1 MPLTLLV
8 IVMAVVAW
16 FWLRNQPPSQRKP
29 AIIKLASVAGIALIV
44 LLAVTGRL
52 HFIFGLLAFLFPLL
66 RRILPSLLMGR
77 MGRAG
82 GAKAKAG
89 NQSHVSSDIL
99 DMRLDHDSGDMSGK
113 ILKGPMAGRELAD
126 LGESEFLE
134 LLQYCREQDEDSA
147 RLLET
152 YLDRRFGDSWR
163 ADDVAGTDA
172 GTDSGDGGNGGKSD
186 AGAGAGGPLSESEA
200 QDILGVE
207 AGASREAIILAHRRM
222 MQKMHPDRGG
232 SNYLA
237 ARINEAKERLLS
249 ET

>member
-1 MPLTLLV
+1 VPLILLV

-16 FWLRNQPPSQRKP
+16 VWLRNQPPSQRKP
-29 AIIKLASVAGIALIV
+29 AIIKLASVAGIALVI

-66 RRILPSLLMGR
+66 LRMLPSLLTGR
-77 MGRAG
+77 MAG
-82 GAKAKAG
+82 GAKAKPG
-89 NQSHVSSDIL
+89 NQSHVSSAIL
-99 DMRLDHDSGDMSGK
+99 DMSLDHDSGTMSGN
-113 ILKGPMAGRELAD
+113 ILKGPMKGRELAD

-134 LLQYCREQDEDSA
+134 LLRYCREHDEDSA

-163 ADDVAGTDA
+163 ADDDASADGSDGTHAGKA
-172 GTDSGDGGNGGKSD
+172 GDGANT
-186 AGAGAGGPLSESEA
+186 GGPLTESEA

-207 AGASREAIILAHRRM
+207 PGASREEIIQAHRRM

-249 ET
+249 GT